1 MKNIDKRIVAIYI
14 FCIGVILLGI
24 TYALTSANIAMNVT
38 TANIGIDTASYGS
51 TSFDSTN
58 LKLYPI
64 LDSKVDDLLTGGST
78 DVANNVILINF
89 NVKGAN
95 TNPTNTSIIYDIAL
109 NNLNINSALLSKY
122 LKWKLIKN
130 GSVLTEGDFSGE
142 VIKIENNRMVL
153 TDIQQDLPSYSSTA
167 DAYKFVLWLSDA
179 CQEED
184 ITKCIDTENQDDLL
198 DKNIS
203 GVVEVEIYTGNKKM
217 NR

>member
-1 MKNIDKRIVAIYI
+1 MKNIDKRIVVIYI

-24 TYALTSANIAMNVT
+24 TYALTSSNIAMNVT
-38 TANIGIDTASYGS
+38 TASIGIDTTSYGS

-78 DVANNVILINF
+78 DVTNNVILINF
-89 NVKGAN
+89 NVKGAS

-142 VIKIENNRMVL
+142 IISIENNRMVL

-184 ITKCIDTENQDDLL
+184 ITKCIDAENQDDLL
-198 DKNIS
+198 GKNIS
-203 GVVEVEIYTGNKKM
+203 GIVEVEIYTGNKKM